1 VPQAPRVAVGR
12 ADGRL
17 HQQRLPQPSMS
28 YQVLARKWRPQ
39 RFEDVV
45 GQQHVTTTLRNALT
59 SGRLA
64 QAFVFAG
71 ARGVGKTTTAR
82 ILARALNCVNG
93 QTADPCG
100 ECEACIEIAQGRDLD
115 VLEIDA
121 ATHTGVDNV
130 RDVIISNLAIAPA
143 RDRYKVF
150 VIDEVHQL
158 SSSSFNAL
166 LKSVEE
172 PPPHVVFIMAT
183 TELHKIPDT
192 ILSRSQVYEFRTIA
206 THAIAAQLR
215 AIADAE
221 QIDVGDDALALIA
234 RYAEGSLRDAES
246 AFDQVISFSGNAVG
260 VNDVATVLGLVGRDL
275 LFDILTAVAEEDV
288 AAAFTLAGRAVESGT
303 DLRILCRELAA
314 LVRAMML
321 VSIDAAR
328 LNDPE
333 VVFESDRERLK
344 ALTPHF
350 SREDLLRSF
359 DLLAKAEQD
368 VRAASQPRYALE
380 MALVKWIHLRRLVP
394 IGDLIAGLEKGGGLA
409 MGSASRGSGGT
420 PSAAPQR
427 PSTTTFGSRPTFGAR
442 PATPAAS
449 APRPASPPQAAA
461 ARPAPTPATST
472 TQGAS
477 KGPESGGPL
486 PADFKNRFLAEVQ
499 RSNKTFYGFHLAQ
512 AQKIELVE
520 DRLVLT
526 FGPIHEVMRQQV
538 EGKRGWLESIAESI
552 AGRKVPVATAKGPA
566 MEPDAPRPAAAPT
579 MPVPTEAATPA
590 NETDLK
596 ARALADS
603 GVQAMLEIFPA
614 DIRDVEEI
622 K

>member
-1 VPQAPRVAVGR
+1 
-12 ADGRL
+12 
-17 HQQRLPQPSMS
+17 MS

-45 GQQHVTTTLRNALT
+45 GQQHVTTTLRNALS

-93 QTADPCG
+93 PTPDPCG

-115 VLEIDA
+115 GLEIDA
-121 ATHTGVDNV
+121 ATHTGIDNV

-143 RDRYKVF
+143 RDRYRVF

-158 SSSSFNAL
+158 SASSFNAL

-172 PPPHVVFIMAT
+172 PPPHVVFVMAT

-206 THAIAAQLR
+206 TNAIAAQLR
-215 AIADAE
+215 TIADAE
-221 QIDVGDDALALIA
+221 KIDVGDNAIALIA

-246 AFDQVISFSGNAVG
+246 AFDQVISFSGSVG
-260 VNDVATVLGLVGRDL
+260 VDDVATVLGLVGRDL

-314 LVRAMML
+314 VVRAMML
-321 VSIDAAR
+321 VSIDAGR
-328 LNDPE
+328 LDEPE

-344 ALTPHF
+344 SLTPHF

-394 IGDLIAGLEKGGGLA
+394 IGELIAGLEKGA
-409 MGSASRGSGGT
+409 PSSGSAPRGSGGT
-420 PSAAPQR
+420 AAASPQR
-427 PSTTTFGSRPTFGAR
+427 TASPTFGSRPTFGAR
-442 PATPAAS
+442 PASPSPAVARPSSTPSLEGRSGSPPTPSRTPVEAGLPPSHQAS
-449 APRPASPPQAAA
+449 A
-461 ARPAPTPATST
+461 
-472 TQGAS
+472 
-477 KGPESGGPL
+477 GGPL
-486 PADFKNRFLAEVQ
+486 SADFKSRFLAEVQ
-499 RSNKTFYGFHLAQ
+499 RSNKTFYGF
-512 AQKIELVE
+512 
-520 DRLVLT
+520 
-526 FGPIHEVMRQQV
+526 
-538 EGKRGWLESIAESI
+538 
-552 AGRKVPVATAKGPA
+552 
-566 MEPDAPRPAAAPT
+566 
-579 MPVPTEAATPA
+579 
-590 NETDLK
+590 
-596 ARALADS
+596 
-603 GVQAMLEIFPA
+603 
-614 DIRDVEEI
+614 
-622 K
+622 

>member
-1 VPQAPRVAVGR
+1 
-12 ADGRL
+12 
-17 HQQRLPQPSMS
+17 MS

-39 RFEDVV
+39 RFEEVV
-45 GQQHVTTTLRNALT
+45 GQHHVTTTLRNALA

-82 ILARALNCVNG
+82 ILARALNCVKG
-93 QTADPCG
+93 PTADPCG
-100 ECEACIEIAQGRDLD
+100 ECEACVEIAQGRDLD

-121 ATHTGVDNV
+121 AKNTGVDNV
-130 RDVIISNLAIAPA
+130 RDVIISNLAKAPA

-206 THAIAAQLR
+206 TPAIAAQLR

-221 QIDVGDDALALIA
+221 QIAVGDDALGLIA

-246 AFDQVISFSGNAVG
+246 AFDQVISFSGTTVG
-260 VNDVATVLGLVGRDL
+260 VDDVATVLGLVGRDL
-275 LFDILTAVAEEDV
+275 LFDILTAVADEDV
-288 AAAFTLAGRAVESGT
+288 AAAFTLAGRAVEAGT

-321 VSIDAAR
+321 VSIDAER
-328 LNDPE
+328 LRDPE
-333 VVFESDRERLK
+333 VVFESDRERLQ
-344 ALTPHF
+344 ALTPRF
-350 SREDLLRSF
+350 SLEDLLRSF

-394 IGDLIAGLEKGGGLA
+394 IADLIAGLEKGGLS
-409 MGSASRGSGGT
+409 MGSAPRSSGGA
-420 PSAAPQR
+420 PPAASPQR
-427 PSTTTFGSRPTFGAR
+427 TGAPAFGARPPFGAR
-442 PATPAAS
+442 PATPSPPVA
-449 APRPASPPQAAA
+449 RPATSPADASGTTATAPDAGRAVPAAA
-461 ARPAPTPATST
+461 ARPAQST
-472 TQGAS
+472 
-477 KGPESGGPL
+477 GPI

-499 RSNKTFYGFHLAQ
+499 RANKTFYGFHLAQ
-512 AQKIELVE
+512 AQKIDIVDE
-520 DRLVLT
+520 RLVFT

-538 EGKRGWLESIAESI
+538 EGKRAWLESIAETI
-552 AGRKVPVATAKGPA
+552 AGRRVSIATAKGPA
-566 MEPDAPRPAAAPT
+566 LDPDAPRPAHTVPASAPS
-579 MPVPTEAATPA
+579 PA
-590 NETDLK
+590 PPADETDLK

>member
-1 VPQAPRVAVGR
+1 
-12 ADGRL
+12 
-17 HQQRLPQPSMS
+17 MS

-45 GQQHVTTTLRNALT
+45 GQQHVTTTLRNALS

-93 QTADPCG
+93 PTPDPCG
-100 ECEACIEIAQGRDLD
+100 QCEACVEIAQGRDLD

-121 ATHTGVDNV
+121 ATHTGIDNV

-158 SSSSFNAL
+158 SASSFNAL

-172 PPPHVVFIMAT
+172 PPPHVAFIMAT

-206 THAIAAQLR
+206 THAIATQLR
-215 AIADAE
+215 MIADAE
-221 QIDVGDDALALIA
+221 QIQAGDDALALIA

-246 AFDQVISFSGNAVG
+246 AFDQVISFSGQAVG
-260 VNDVATVLGLVGRDL
+260 VDDVATVLGLVGRDL

-288 AAAFTLAGRAVESGT
+288 AAAFTLAGRAVEAGI

-314 LVRAMML
+314 LVRAMLL

-328 LNDPE
+328 LKDPE

-344 ALTPHF
+344 ALTPRF

-394 IGDLIAGLEKGGGLA
+394 IADLIAGLEKGGLA
-409 MGSASRGSGGT
+409 TSSSSRGSGGS
-420 PSAAPQR
+420 PSAAPHR
-427 PSTTTFGSRPTFGAR
+427 PATFGSRPVAGTR
-442 PATPAAS
+442 PAPATS
-449 APRPASPPQAAA
+449 EPA
-461 ARPAPTPATST
+461 ARPAS
-472 TQGAS
+472 
-477 KGPESGGPL
+477 L
-486 PADFKNRFLAEVQ
+486 PAPSAPAAAAPPASTAQAPNPPTASGQLPSDFKSRFLAEVQ
-499 RSNKTFYGFHLAQ
+499 RANKTFYGFHMAQ
-512 AQKIELVE
+512 AQKIELVD
-520 DRLVLT
+520 DRLVFT
-526 FGPIHEVMRQQV
+526 FGPIHELMRQQV
-538 EGKRGWLESIAESI
+538 EGKRAWLESIAEAI
-552 AGRKVPVATAKGPA
+552 AGRRIPVTTAKGPA
-566 MEPDAPRPAAAPT
+566 IDPDAPRPAAAPMT
-579 MPVPTEAATPA
+579 PSSPPVPPTDEA
-590 NETDLK
+590 DLK
-596 ARALADS
+596 ARALADR